1 MTMEPNLWVF
11 LLDVAIIF
19 IFVMWFWLLITVLR
33 DLFRRHDVGGF
44 KKVLWVILLVIMPY
58 LGVFIYL
65 LTQSRGMAVRSN
77 EQLSE
82 TREQLRKFVG
92 YSPAQELEKL
102 EALKGSGAIS
112 AEEYAKLRARVI
124 D

>member
-1 MTMEPNLWVF
+1 MEPNLWVF

-44 KKVLWVILLVIMPY
+44 KKVLWVILLVLTPY

-65 LTQSRGMAVRSN
+65 LTQSRGMALRNN
-77 EQLSE
+77 EQMLE
-82 TREQLRKFVG
+82 AREQLREFVG
-92 YSPAQELEKL
+92 HSPAQELEKL
-102 EALKGSGAIS
+102 EALKASGAIT
-112 AEEYAKLRARVI
+112 AEEHAKLRARVI
-124 D
+124 A

>member
-1 MTMEPNLWVF
+1 MIMEPNLWVF

-102 EALKGSGAIS
+102 EALKASGSIS
-112 AEEYAKLRARVI
+112 EEEYAKLRARVI

>member
-1 MTMEPNLWVF
+1 MSNLWGF
-11 LLDVAIIF
+11 LLDIAIIF

-44 KKVLWVILLVIMPY
+44 KKVLWVILLVLTPY

-77 EQLSE
+77 EQMVAA
-82 TREQLRKFVG
+82 REQLREFVG
-92 YSPAQELEKL
+92 HSPAQELEKL
-102 EALKGSGAIS
+102 EALKSSGIITAD
-112 AEEYAKLRARVI
+112 EHAKLRARVI
-124 D
+124 G

>member
-1 MTMEPNLWVF
+1 MEPNLWVF

-44 KKVLWVILLVIMPY
+44 KKVLWVILLVLTPY

-65 LTQSRGMAVRSN
+65 LTQSRGMALRNN
-77 EQLSE
+77 EQMLE
-82 TREQLRKFVG
+82 AREQLREFVG
-92 YSPAQELEKL
+92 NSPAQELEKL
-102 EALKGSGAIS
+102 EALKASGAIT
-112 AEEYAKLRARVI
+112 AEEHAKLRARVI
-124 D
+124 A

>member
-1 MTMEPNLWVF
+1 MEPNLWVF

-44 KKVLWVILLVIMPY
+44 KKVLWVILLVLTPY

-65 LTQSRGMAVRSN
+65 LTQSRGMALRNN
-77 EQLSE
+77 EQMLE
-82 TREQLRKFVG
+82 AREQLREFVSH
-92 YSPAQELEKL
+92 SPAQELEKL
-102 EALKGSGAIS
+102 EALKASGAIT
-112 AEEYAKLRARVI
+112 AEEHAKLRARVI
-124 D
+124 A

>member
-1 MTMEPNLWVF
+1 MEPNLWVF